1 MERPE
6 PPGAGDIFFSF
17 LRLGLTAFG
26 GPAMIAYMGELAVK
40 RKGWLDEGAF
50 EGGVALAQAVPG
62 ATAMQTAAY
71 TGLRA
76 AGIPGAL
83 ASYTGFG
90 LPAFC
95 LMLLLSALYGAT
107 HGLPQAASLF
117 SGLQV
122 VVVALVANAM
132 YTFGRTSLKSWAH
145 VLLAVASAVA
155 FRVGVSPFLVIA
167 GAALAGILLVRAT
180 GRAHPEAG
188 RDIHV
193 SPAALIACPAAAAL
207 ALLACYLFLPRLFDL
222 ALLMIKVDLFAF
234 GGGFASLPLCS
245 SRSFM

>member
-1 MERPE
+1 
-6 PPGAGDIFFSF
+6 
-17 LRLGLTAFG
+17 
-26 GPAMIAYMGELAVK
+26 MIAYMGELAVK

-50 EGGVALAQAVPG
+50 EGAVALAQAVPG

-167 GAALAGILLVRAT
+167 GAALAGICLCA
-180 GRAHPEAG
+180 PPAG
-188 RDIHV
+188 RTRK
-193 SPAALIACPAAAAL
+193 PAATFTFHRQPLLPAR
-207 ALLACYLFLPRLFDL
+207 PPPHSP
-222 ALLMIKVDLFAF
+222 
-234 GGGFASLPLCS
+234 SLPAIF
-245 SRSFM
+245 SFRVFSTWPC